1 MASGGAPPVF
11 PPGINLDI
19 YEGEEYR
26 ITCPTEPN
34 PIAPSRY
41 AYLRRNGNKLSNKLP
56 PCVGCPIPSYKYNSR
71 LGNYLMSEGGDIYYF
86 YDDNRTI
93 SEIDANGDIIYTRDI
108 SEPARV
114 ILLTTNNSKVTGI
127 YEGTWGVS
135 KYIW

>member
-1 MASGGAPPVF
+1 
-11 PPGINLDI
+11 
-19 YEGEEYR
+19 
-26 ITCPTEPN
+26 
-34 PIAPSRY
+34 
-41 AYLRRNGNKLSNKLP
+41 
-56 PCVGCPIPSYKYNSR
+56 
-71 LGNYLMSEGGDIYYF
+71 MSEGGDIYYF

-135 KYIW
+135 KYI